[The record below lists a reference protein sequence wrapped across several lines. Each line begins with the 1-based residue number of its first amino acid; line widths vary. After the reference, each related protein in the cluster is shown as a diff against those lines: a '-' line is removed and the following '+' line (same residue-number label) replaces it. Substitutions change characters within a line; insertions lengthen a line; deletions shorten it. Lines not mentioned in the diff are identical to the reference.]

1 MTQRST
7 KTDHDWQL
15 QHYANVGKDYGNK
28 HFTQADNEFTTWI
41 LDQIA
46 SVNPTAKSLAEIGAG
61 TCVFASLLGK
71 QLGVDGRVTCYEPV
85 AALLEAALEYENID
99 ATCGGAVEFS
109 HHAPQNHFD
118 LIYTK
123 DTAHHFAKATLDE
136 IHQGICDK
144 LITGGRYAM
153 VVRTPPNHESVPVG
167 EIASKKWP
175 TLYTSVDD
183 LIESIRQV
191 KDWKEIEVTRW
202 QKYVSTPVAQW
213 LGGIQRRDTWSV
225 FSALSPEDTKMTI
238 AELQKQFDGDEW
250 FPFLHQYDVAIFEK
264 T

>member
-7 KTDHDWQL
+7 ETDRDWQL

-41 LDQIA
+41 LGQIA
-46 SVNPTAKSLAEIGAG
+46 SVNPVAKSLAEIGAG

-71 QLGVDGRVTCYEPV
+71 QLGVEEKVTCYEPV
-85 AALLEAALEYENID
+85 PALLEAALEYENVD
-99 ATCGGAVEFS
+99 PTCGGAVEFAE
-109 HHAPQNHFD
+109 HAPLNCFD

-123 DTAHHFAKATLDE
+123 DTAHHFAKETLNK

-144 LITGGRYAM
+144 LTAGGRYAM
-153 VVRTPPNHESVPVG
+153 VVRTPPNHDSVPVG

-183 LIESIRQV
+183 LIQSLRGV
-191 KDWKEIEVTRW
+191 SDWTEIEVTRW
-202 QKYVSTPVAQW
+202 EKYVSTSVAEW
-213 LGGIQRRDTWSV
+213 IEGIHLRDTWSV
-225 FSALSPEDTKMTI
+225 FSALSPEDTEMTT
-238 AELQKQFDGDEW
+238 AELLKQFDGDDW

-264 T
+264 A